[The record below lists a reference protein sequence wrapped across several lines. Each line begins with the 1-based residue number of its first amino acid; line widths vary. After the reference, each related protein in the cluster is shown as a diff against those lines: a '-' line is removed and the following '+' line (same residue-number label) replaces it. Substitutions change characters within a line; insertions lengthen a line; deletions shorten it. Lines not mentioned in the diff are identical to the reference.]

1 VNGRGLEYNEGV
13 SQSVITNIL
22 DAVKRFHSSRRQV
35 LAQPTSSS
43 VKQAQPVDAL
53 FPIPNT
59 RPFTCIADRSQ
70 LLQLSTAQLQNLNS
84 SAFLNRRLLLSEK
97 PADNKI
103 GMLHTH
109 WCGRY
114 GNSRG
119 YIIRRGYGSGEYSIG
134 FQQWPST
141 FPNTAMSSLR
151 DFVGSR
157 ALKWQVSY
165 GSVDSKK
172 IHGNDI

>member
-1 VNGRGLEYNEGV
+1 M
-13 SQSVITNIL
+13 QSKDSTALVDKPSPAHLI
-22 DAVKRFHSSRRQV
+22 KRKASSTCRR
-35 LAQPTSSS
+35 T
-43 VKQAQPVDAL
+43 
-53 FPIPNT
+53 FPDPDDNT
-59 RPFTCIADRSQ
+59 RPFTRIADRSQ
-70 LLQLSTAQLQNLNS
+70 LLQLSTAQLQNLNR
-84 SAFLNRRLLLSEK
+84 SAFLNRRLLLSEE
-97 PADNKI
+97 PAGNKI
-103 GMLHTH
+103 GMLHAH

-119 YIIRRGYGSGEYSIG
+119 YVFRRGYGSGEYSIG
-134 FQQWPST
+134 FQQWPTT

-157 ALKWQVSY
+157 ALKWHISY